1 MLADTTLAP
10 CHRAGK
16 KKNNNTT
23 ARFSVLNLKLNTDK
37 DPQGSEMSSALIKQT
52 WQLHLT
58 QRGRGRGKKNQYF
71 VFSNSVHGNSPKGEH
86 VSLSAR
92 GQLEFNVFKYPYQ
105 SLRPPLMP
113 LRMFSALAELPVEQR
128 AARPLT
134 RCLTT
139 DRLHYIPGSAEQDES
154 GRKDK
159 RRGGSPNAAKL
170 PADKS

>member
-1 MLADTTLAP
+1 MAIAFNATGE
-10 CHRAGK
+10 RK
-16 KKNNNTT
+16 
-23 ARFSVLNLKLNTDK
+23 
-37 DPQGSEMSSALIKQT
+37 
-52 WQLHLT
+52 
-58 QRGRGRGKKNQYF
+58 GKKNQYF